1 MKKINVEIVEK
12 LPNEKFIVK
21 VENRVLNAETN
32 EINNVIKFGIADKSC
47 LINLHDLSG
56 NLIGF
61 QFFDNYKVDENG
73 EIIIYIKKSGKEY
86 YENVLTK
93 FDLSD
98 TQTKKIEVSGGPF
111 NVGPYAKQYYEF
123 IEPSKSVDDV
133 ISEKFN
139 YNYGFINKN
148 GEVVV
153 YPSYDYIEFGNE
165 NTCIVGKLIYEG
177 IMYGYVDTTNG
188 KFITPICFRSAG
200 KFYDNRAAVKYN
212 GKYGYID
219 RKKIIVNPDNKDEYA
234 EKLYPMFFKAKDFK
248 DGKAI
253 VGFSKA
259 THLTQARYAIVSE
272 TGIESIILE
281 KTLRKMKKNINM

>member
-1 MKKINVEIVEK
+1 MKKTNVEIVEK

-21 VENRVLNAETN
+21 VENSILNAETN
-32 EINNVIKFGIADKSC
+32 EINNVIKFGIADKSG
-47 LINLHDLSG
+47 LINLRDLSG

-61 QFFDNYKVDENG
+61 QFFDNYKVNDNG
-73 EIIIYIKKSGKEY
+73 EIIICIKKSGREY
-86 YENVLTK
+86 CESVLTK

-98 TQTKKIEVSGGPF
+98 TQTKKVEVSGGPF

-123 IEPSKSVDDV
+123 IEPSKSIDDI
-133 ISEKFN
+133 ISKKYN
-139 YNYGFINKN
+139 YNYGYINKN

-177 IMYGYVDTTNG
+177 IMYGYVDTING
-188 KFITPICFRSAG
+188 KFITPICFRVAG

-219 RKKIIVNPDNKDEYA
+219 RKKIIVNPDNK
-234 EKLYPMFFKAKDFK
+234 
-248 DGKAI
+248 
-253 VGFSKA
+253 SK
-259 THLTQARYAIVSE
+259 
-272 TGIESIILE
+272 
-281 KTLRKMKKNINM
+281 N